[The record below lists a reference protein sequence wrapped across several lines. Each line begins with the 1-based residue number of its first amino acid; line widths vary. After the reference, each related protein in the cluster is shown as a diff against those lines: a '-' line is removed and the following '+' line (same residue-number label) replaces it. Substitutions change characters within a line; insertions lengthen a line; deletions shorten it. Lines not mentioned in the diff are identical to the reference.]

1 MSPLVNSQYLRSAG
15 RAVAF
20 PFRVKLTCHGRRCE
34 LYCTERLRVLPGKR
48 LVCFG
53 QCCGEQVV
61 AKFFLDPEGG
71 KRHCTREER
80 GVSAL
85 SAAGIK
91 TPALLFKGT
100 LTSDSTPVLCF
111 RRIVAAQNLGEAW
124 KQAAHD
130 SQRGEFLR
138 RALAVIA
145 NQHQV
150 GLKQDDPHLENF
162 LLAEDDIYT
171 IDGANIDVRQ
181 IGKPLS
187 EAESLKNLG
196 LFFAQLYPRFDS
208 LASNAFATYAEQ
220 RKWPFEKSLCSQLLK
235 EIRSQRNH
243 RKKRYL
249 RKIYREC
256 SRFVCRK
263 AWDFFLVC
271 DRAFHNTSAV
281 RFLTNPDPFVDSGT
295 MIKDGNTS
303 TVALVNMDGQRLVVK
318 RYNIKNPWHAITR
331 AIRPSRAWIS
341 WRNAHRLIILGIP
354 TPKPVALLEK
364 RWGPFRCKAYFVTE
378 YVNGMDAHR
387 LLHSD
392 LSKQTDVEGLV
403 KQFRR
408 LLQLLADASISHG
421 DLKAT
426 NFIVTNQGLC
436 TTDLDAMCEH
446 RFRWR
451 FVRAFRQDLDRL
463 RRNWAALPEIDK
475 MFRDQLTLIQL

>member
-1 MSPLVNSQYLRSAG
+1 MSSLVDSQYLRSAG

-20 PFRVKLTCHGRRCE
+20 PFRVKLTCHGRPCE
-34 LYCTERLRVLPGKR
+34 LYCTEMLRVLPSKR

-53 QCCGEQVV
+53 QWCGEQVV

-71 KRHCTREER
+71 KRHCAREER

-91 TPALLFKGT
+91 TPALLFKGS
-100 LTSDSTPVLCF
+100 LSSDGAPVLCF
-111 RRIVAAQNLGEAW
+111 RRIVAAQNLDEAW

-130 SQRGEFLR
+130 SQRGELLN

-150 GLKQDDPHLENF
+150 GLKQDDPHLGNF

-171 IDGANIDVRQ
+171 IDGAAVDVRL

-187 EAESLKNLG
+187 EAESLRNLG
-196 LFFAQLYPRFDS
+196 LFFAQLYPRFES
-208 LASNAFATYAEQ
+208 LAPNAFAIYAEQ
-220 RKWPFEKSLCSQLLK
+220 RKWPFEKLLCSRLLE
-235 EIRSQRNH
+235 EIGNQRDQ

-249 RKIYREC
+249 KKIYREC
-256 SRFVCRK
+256 SGFVCRK

-281 RFLTNPDPFVDSGT
+281 PFLTNPDPFVDSGA

-341 WRNAHRLIILGIP
+341 WRNAHRLLFLGIP
-354 TPKPVALLEK
+354 TPKPVALIEK
-364 RWGPFRCKAYFVTE
+364 RWGPFRCKSYLVTE
-378 YVNGMDAHR
+378 YVDGANAHGFV
-387 LLHSD
+387 HSD
-392 LSKQTDVEGLV
+392 LSKQVDVEGLV
-403 KQFRR
+403 KQFSK
-408 LLQLLADASISHG
+408 LLQSLADASISHG

-436 TTDLDAMCEH
+436 ATDLDAMCEH

-463 RRNWAALPEIDK
+463 RRNWVALPKIDK